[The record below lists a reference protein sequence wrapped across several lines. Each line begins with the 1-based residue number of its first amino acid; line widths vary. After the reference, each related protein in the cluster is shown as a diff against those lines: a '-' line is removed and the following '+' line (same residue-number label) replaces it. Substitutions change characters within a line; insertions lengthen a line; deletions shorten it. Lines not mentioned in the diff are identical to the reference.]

1 MSWLATRL
9 LMCSAPP
16 PFSGVLDTL
25 GTWPLA
31 AYSLRR
37 LTGKYF
43 GPAIQVVRSTDNAAK
58 DIGFTPAGDL
68 DLNGLLNFVG
78 AGDGLVAVFYDQA
91 GHALHMTNSAP
102 SRYPYIV
109 NAGVLHTAATGS
121 SRPGI
126 LSTATVSS
134 LQFLLATQ
142 SMLGIPQPFTR
153 NSVNCM
159 PPGIRAAAFAILGS
173 TSNISVLPLNAANLY
188 YQMYDYSSGLTSS
201 NSVTL
206 GTANSVFEI
215 YNTASSRIVVNGITT
230 TGALG
235 TDSPGYIEFG
245 ALTQAAN
252 VVAIHSEILEFT
264 GILPSADLNLLYANQ
279 KAYWGTP

>member
-1 MSWLATRL
+1 MMLSTRL

-37 LTGKYF
+37 LIGKYF
-43 GPAIQVVRSTDNAAK
+43 GPAIQVIRSSDNAAMN
-58 DIGFTPAGDL
+58 IGFTPAGDL
-68 DLNGLLNFVG
+68 DINGLLNFVG
-78 AGDGLVAVFYDQA
+78 PNDGRVAVFYDQS
-91 GHALHMTNSAP
+91 GNGLHMTNSAT

-109 NAGVLHTAATGS
+109 TAGTLNTAGAGLS
-121 SRPGI
+121 LPGI
-126 LSTATVSS
+126 LSTATVSTMQS
-134 LQFLLATQ
+134 LLATQ
-142 SMLGIPQPFTR
+142 GMLNISQPFTR
-153 NSVNCM
+153 NSVTCF

-173 TSNISVLPLNAANLY
+173 TSNVSVLPLNAANLH
-188 YQMYDYSSGLTSS
+188 YQMYDYTSGLTSS
-201 NSVTL
+201 NAVLL
-206 GTANSVFEI
+206 GVPNSVFEV
-215 YNTASSRIVVNGITT
+215 YNTASSSIVVNGITT

-245 ALTQAAN
+245 ALTQSAN
-252 VVAIHSEILEFT
+252 VEAIHSEILQFT
-264 GILPSADLNLLYANQ
+264 GILPSADLNMLYADQ